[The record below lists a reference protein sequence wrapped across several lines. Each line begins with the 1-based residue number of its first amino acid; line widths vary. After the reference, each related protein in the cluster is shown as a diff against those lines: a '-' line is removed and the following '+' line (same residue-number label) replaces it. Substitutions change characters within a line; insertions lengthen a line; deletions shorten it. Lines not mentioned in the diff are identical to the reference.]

1 MTDPTSAGAATRER
15 ILECAA
21 DLFAARGYHGTSTRE
36 IARRVGIRQPS
47 LFHHFPT
54 KRGILAELLERDL
67 VPALERIRRHQQA
80 TPAARLYAYLLED
93 VAALVE
99 APFDVRG
106 LYNDAV
112 LAAGGLEPQADLRR
126 DLHREIHDLVA
137 DGIAAGEFRDVNPRF
152 ARRVITGMR
161 LDTNRASSVPEGAQ
175 NRPAELADFIT
186 LRLQSQPA
194 ALGRISDE
202 GRDLLGR

>member
-1 MTDPTSAGAATRER
+1 MTDPTRAGAETRER

-67 VPALERIRRHQQA
+67 VPALQRLRRHEHA
-80 TPAARLYAYLLED
+80 TPAVRLYAYLLED

-112 LAAGGLEPQADLRR
+112 LASGGLETQADLRR
-126 DLHREIHDLVA
+126 DLHREIQDLVA
-137 DGIAAGEFRDVNPRF
+137 HGIAAGEFRDVNPRF
-152 ARRVITGMR
+152 ARRVITGML
-161 LDTNRASSVPEGAQ
+161 LDTIWASSVREGAE
-175 NRPAELADFIT
+175 NRPAEVADFVT
-186 LRLQSQPA
+186 LGLLSRPA
-194 ALGRISDE
+194 TLGRISDE
-202 GRDLLGR
+202 ARALLSR